1 MTLQNLFKTIESFEF
16 GARVGVASGFRTF
29 GSIVCNQNEV
39 KQLRDCIEDG
49 SVYRKLW
56 ERGVEICNRP
66 IDQNYE
72 NPWDISIAAYLTII
86 QDYNPDE
93 GQILAEIIVE
103 DTPNLFWARKVAL
116 IILSHEIQKQSD
128 IEQIK
133 QLLQS
138 TGSIIEKHEEIA
150 RLKGENF
157 NVFRLL
163 GIEYKEDELHS
174 RFIAELLDPKGS
186 HDQQTTFLKMFLE
199 KVVDSLPPD
208 SFPNGCKLRP
218 DESKAKVDRE
228 YPIGGVRIDGKESK
242 GGRIDIF
249 ITDGTQHI
257 SIENKI
263 YAGEG
268 EHQVTRYC
276 NYQTDKNL
284 VLFLTFRGDKAST
297 EKKYHPI
304 SYQEHILPWLES
316 CQKHCA
322 DLPILRETIKQYII
336 AIKGLTGGLTMQE
349 MDEKLKQLMRKKMEA
364 AHAIYSNYE
373 PLFKETVEKFVR
385 EVKKQIKG
393 QNLVSCSPND
403 WEITLNDGDGL
414 RIRNTQW
421 VDHDLSRKTLNENHH
436 LQIGWEWEVKSKK
449 SKPFYGI
456 FDHQDHFDRDKIK
469 NKLDGIEE
477 LLNRAPATSW
487 PFWTY
492 TEKADFGDPN
502 QLKKLWQ
509 ERERTEM
516 VQDVACELITLMKF
530 CDSKLR
536 QSNS

>member
-1 MTLQNLFKTIESFEF
+1 MEH
-16 GARVGVASGFRTF
+16 
-29 GSIVCNQNEV
+29 
-39 KQLRDCIEDG
+39 
-49 SVYRKLW
+49 
-56 ERGVEICNRP
+56 
-66 IDQNYE
+66 
-72 NPWDISIAAYLTII
+72 
-86 QDYNPDE
+86 
-93 GQILAEIIVE
+93 
-103 DTPNLFWARKVAL
+103 AL
-116 IILSHEIQKQSD
+116 IGQV
-128 IEQIK
+128 K

-157 NVFRLL
+157 NVFRVL

-174 RFIAELLDPKGS
+174 RFIAELLNPKGS

-199 KVVDSLPPD
+199 KVVDPLPPD

-228 YPIGGVRIDGKESK
+228 YPIGGVWIDGKESK

-249 ITDGTQHI
+249 ITDGTRHI

-284 VLFLTFRGDKAST
+284 VLFLTLRGDEAST
-297 EKKYHPI
+297 EKKYYPI

-336 AIKGLTGGLTMQE
+336 AIKGLTGGLTMSE
-349 MDEKLKQLMRKKMEA
+349 MDKNLKRLIAEKMEA

-373 PLFKETVEKFVR
+373 TLFKETVEKFVQ
-385 EVKKQIKG
+385 EVKKEIED
-393 QNLVSCSPND
+393 QNPVSCSPND
-403 WEITLNDGDGL
+403 WKLNPNDGNGL

-421 VDHDLSRKTLNENHH
+421 VEEDLRKPSNEDHHI
-436 LQIGWEWEVKSKK
+436 QIGWEWEGKSKK
-449 SKPFYGI
+449 TKPFYGI
-456 FDHQDHFDRDKIK
+456 VAHKKHFDRDKIK
-469 NKLDGIEE
+469 DKLDGIEE
-477 LLNRAPATSW
+477 LGLKSYKDDSW
-487 PFWTY
+487 PFY
-492 TEKADFGDPN
+492 KRKEKADFGDPN
-502 QLKKLWQ
+502 QRKKLWQ
-509 ERERTEM
+509 GQEKERTKLA
-516 VQDVACELITLMKF
+516 QDIACELIELMKF
-530 CDSKLR
+530 CNGKLR
-536 QSNS
+536 PSGNSNS